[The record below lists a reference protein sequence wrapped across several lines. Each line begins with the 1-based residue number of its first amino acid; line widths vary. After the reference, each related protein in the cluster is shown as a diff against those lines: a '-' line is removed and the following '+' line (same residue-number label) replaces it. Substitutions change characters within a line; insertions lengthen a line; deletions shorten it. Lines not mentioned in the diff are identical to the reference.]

1 MAEGPIPIPMAPAP
15 ANEAEALREI
25 LEYEKIVQFKDAV
38 LAGTHPRIKIPA
50 HLAGKQPINS
60 LRNISSPNSTTPRPN
75 LNPTPNPQPPARMT
89 PGSRAEISSSFYN
102 ISPNKARA
110 AGGAHIPS
118 RSEINPILLEKSD
131 DLIKAEMQLQRQ
143 RLEKGLRDQIEQQRM
158 ASRSLMQ
165 TSESLPNFDISE
177 VLSKALAI
185 VHPSTT
191 TTTEAE
197 PADPSGDAT
206 DDSFDN
212 NTFYTSEHAT
222 PGPPS
227 PAQGENISAELQ
239 SHSALSLEQRGLPVQ
254 VEDREVVMT
263 GTSLSN
269 DNNTATQARPQMHSQ
284 NSTPNRHEQLL
295 ETGNSGSSSSSG
307 EIVSSNAQGAVKAT
321 THDLLKQALDKV
333 ATSPLIRNHNLSP
346 IAPQPARVSPLA
358 TARDPPILRQ
368 NALVEEIQP
377 FQVSA
382 LRNQQNGNSSTDNS
396 PKDVKEKERKRE
408 KRKEKRKR
416 KGKEA
421 ATTPESPYIKPEP
434 RSPSPFTAVAPLPR
448 PQKRRRQSGQFAPE
462 LNYDE
467 PRHEHVGGDVEHRA
481 PEEPFREARAPRTYE
496 RIPERYES
504 EIRRP
509 EPVYRRIEEDDF
521 RPVAHSQY
529 ERRRLAS
536 EYAALPHVYSE
547 SRRTASYAPGERRT
561 VEPAF
566 KEIDLTQPVIG
577 GNELSERIYRASV
590 RPGADR
596 DRSRSPVYRER
607 RSPIAMAP
615 PRQPMRIIVDEF
627 GRKYYEPVP
636 ALRQSIAPPPSYR
649 EASVIY
655 ERPPIRAV
663 SSRVPAEYERE
674 GVIYRTSSPPL
685 QRRVVTQPEYAI
697 PAQPDYREYRQRE
710 YSIRPTLM
718 GPPGPEYVQVR
729 GRPITPVEDMRRE
742 YVQRAPS
749 AYPEV
754 RYEIPREYARVQ
766 SVRPEAPPRE
776 YAASVRPEARR
787 EMAPPQAQRE
797 YSVRPADA
805 IPVPRRQILAERE
818 RYYEQDL
825 LRRPAEVA
833 YIERPRAREGSVV
846 VYADDVR
853 REIYR

>member
-1 MAEGPIPIPMAPAP
+1 MAPAP
-15 ANEAEALREI
+15 ANGAEALREI

-60 LRNISSPNSTTPRPN
+60 LRNISSPNSTTPRPS
-75 LNPTPNPQPPARMT
+75 LNPNPEPPARTT
-89 PGSRAEISSSFYN
+89 PGSRAEASSSFYD

-212 NTFYTSEHAT
+212 NTFYTSEHGT

-239 SHSALSLEQRGLPVQ
+239 SHSALSLEQRELPVQ

-269 DNNTATQARPQMHSQ
+269 DNITATQARPQMHSQ

-295 ETGNSGSSSSSG
+295 ETGNSGPSSSSG

-368 NALVEEIQP
+368 NAPVEEIQP

-396 PKDVKEKERKRE
+396 SKDVKERKRE

-448 PQKRRRQSGQFAPE
+448 PQKRQRQSGQFAPE

-481 PEEPFREARAPRTYE
+481 AEEPFREARAPRTYE

-529 ERRRLAS
+529 GRRPPAS
-536 EYAALPHVYSE
+536 EYVALPHVYSE
-547 SRRTASYAPGERRT
+547 SRPTASYAPVERRT

-596 DRSRSPVYRER
+596 DRSRSPMYRER
-607 RSPIAMAP
+607 RSPMPMAP
-615 PRQPMRIIVDEF
+615 PRHPMRIIVDEF

-636 ALRQSIAPPPSYR
+636 ALRQSIAPPTSYR

-674 GVIYRTSSPPL
+674 GVIYRASSPPL
-685 QRRVVTQPEYAI
+685 QRRVVTEPEYAI

-805 IPVPRRQILAERE
+805 IPVPRRQILAEGE